1 MHTALFGIHQKLKGK
16 TMKAKNSEVT
26 RSINGV
32 VFSTE
37 AAKAAVEHKRHTEAA
52 GESLEKFN
60 NAGIAM
66 FEAGEKVGKSRRTC
80 KNAQA
85 FYDGLVAGGIKGN
98 TAANYL
104 TAFRQ
109 VVSTGKALKAFN
121 TKSNDAKNGGKTSDS
136 APADD
141 DAKLVSKVN
150 TLYKA
155 AGFAGFCEAIQ
166 RAYDD
171 DLGNVAECIHD
182 WLSQHGVPFKD
193 EAKAK

>member
-1 MHTALFGIHQKLKGK
+1 MK
-16 TMKAKNSEVT
+16 TKNSEVT
-26 RSINGV
+26 RSINAV

-37 AAKAAVEHKRHTEAA
+37 AGKAAVEHKRHTEEA
-52 GESLEKFN
+52 GKSLEKFN

-66 FEAGEKVGKSRRTC
+66 HKAGERVGHRRTC

-85 FYDGLVAGGIKGN
+85 FFDALVAGGIKGT

-104 TAFRQ
+104 TSFRQ

-121 TKSNDAKNGGKTSDS
+121 TKTNDAKNGGKTSDS

-193 EAKAK
+193 KAEAK

>member
-1 MHTALFGIHQKLKGK
+1 
-16 TMKAKNSEVT
+16 MKAKNSEVT

-37 AAKAAVEHKRHTEAA
+37 AGKAVVDHDKHTKAAASALEA
-52 GESLEKFN
+52 FN

-66 FEAGEKVGKSRRTC
+66 HEAGEKVGHRRTC

-85 FYDGLVAGGIKGN
+85 FFDALVAGGIKGN

-155 AGFAGFCEAIQ
+155 AGFAGFCDAIQ